1 MAIFAEVSE
10 HEFVRARHPLSKAII
25 LYLINKMSDTASD
38 ATTFATESS
47 WKRRLR
53 IRNVTKMTGMFA
65 ANVDSAHTIVQG
77 TNSLRR
83 RVDYMVCNVNVM
95 KI

>member
-1 MAIFAEVSE
+1 VSE
-10 HEFVRARHPLSKAII
+10 
-25 LYLINKMSDTASD
+25 TASD
-38 ATTFATESS
+38 ATTIATESS